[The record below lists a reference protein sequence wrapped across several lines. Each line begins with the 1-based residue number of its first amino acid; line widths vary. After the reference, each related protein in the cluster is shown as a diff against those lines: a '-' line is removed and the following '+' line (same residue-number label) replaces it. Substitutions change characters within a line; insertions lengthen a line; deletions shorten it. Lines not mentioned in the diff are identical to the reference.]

1 MLPCGSA
8 RKREAKP
15 LRALLKVENSLAAS
29 VVFALMLGTNSR
41 LKHETKERGATVA
54 GAMAVGVALG
64 RQTRDT

>member
-1 MLPCGSA
+1 MPCGSA

-15 LRALLKVENSLAAS
+15 LRALLKVEKSLAAS
-29 VVFALMLGTNSR
+29 GVFALMLGVNSR
-41 LKHETKERGATVA
+41 LKHETNDGGATVG